1 MVGIEWSLIANN
13 QTSGTYDWLLPNLP
27 TEDALVRV
35 RDQNVSCRVDE
46 SDVSFTI
53 VSEVEVEVPNGGE
66 EYQAMVAPFTSTG
79 VYLMD
84 NGTIVTD
91 GGRFFDN
98 GGESSN
104 YSDASLRSISGQ
116 RLRAMS
122 FG

>member
-1 MVGIEWSLIANN
+1 MYAIRTYRAVL
-13 QTSGTYDWLLPNLP
+13 TSRML
-27 TEDALVRV
+27 
-35 RDQNVSCRVDE
+35 
-46 SDVSFTI
+46 SFTI

-104 YSDASLRSISGQ
+104 YSDTQYDEVFLASDFEQ
-116 RLRAMS
+116 
-122 FG
+122 